1 MWNLETKT
9 KQPNNNKK
17 SNLKDSK
24 NRLAVSRNRGA
35 GVEKG
40 TGSQN
45 IPTLSYKVSQS
56 WGVMCSMLTVVNN
69 TVLHISK
76 YKNLKISTPGKKQL

>member
-35 GVEKG
+35 RVEKG

-45 IPTLSYKVSQS
+45 IPTSSYKVSQS
-56 WGVMCSMLTVVNN
+56 WGYNA
-69 TVLHISK
+69 
-76 YKNLKISTPGKKQL
+76 